1 MAAQDWWVKQST
13 SLNTC
18 ATVAT
23 PAHAHTVGVGNIFS
37 STAYR
42 VHWGDYCQL
51 AMKLISTFWQL
62 IMKCLSQCNMYVYV
76 SGLATDSAA
85 SHTWS
90 HAQSRMHEY
99 VCDRVC
105 TNVRTYVRTVRRWE
119 GNWCISLSL
128 DKHNMVTEKTD
139 SQVTYIHHSQWS
151 DNSLL
156 VAHVDRWPVVTQLY
170 INTYVL
176 WMKSV
181 ICIDSW
187 LTATSVFP
195 TNPLITGDVWQI
207 SCDMH

>member
-99 VCDRVC
+99 GCDRVC
-105 TNVRTYVRTVRRWE
+105 TNVRTVRRWE
-119 GNWCISLSL
+119 GYWCISLSL
-128 DKHNMVTEKTD
+128 DKHNMVTTWLLRKLTHKWHTYTIHSGVTIVYWWHMSTD
-139 SQVTYIHHSQWS
+139 DQWWH
-151 DNSLL
+151 NY
-156 VAHVDRWPVVTQLY
+156 T
-170 INTYVL
+170 
-176 WMKSV
+176 
-181 ICIDSW
+181 
-187 LTATSVFP
+187 
-195 TNPLITGDVWQI
+195 
-207 SCDMH
+207 